1 MRGQRVDG
9 AFFDR
14 CGAEA
19 MTTNLLEYVQ
29 SVRPAVRIAEPVVIP
44 PPNGHTWTIADLD
57 ALVDDGHRYELVEG
71 ELQMMTPASPQQG
84 RYASRITVD
93 LGAFVEKH
101 DLGEVY
107 VAEPGFALE
116 PDPQGTVR
124 APDVAFVA
132 KERIPKP
139 GQTRGFWP
147 LAPDLAVEIISPS
160 ETAYSVETKVAE
172 YLRAGVR
179 LIWLVY
185 PETQV
190 VVEFAAGWQV
200 RRLTKGD
207 TLDGGA
213 VVPGFTMALTRL
225 FR

>member
-1 MRGQRVDG
+1 
-9 AFFDR
+9 
-14 CGAEA
+14 
-19 MTTNLLEYVQ
+19 MTTKILEYVQ
-29 SVRPAVRIAEPVVIP
+29 SIHPSVRIAEPVVIP
-44 PPNGHTWTIADLD
+44 PPNGRTWTIDDLD
-57 ALVDDGHRYELVEG
+57 ALVDDEHRYELAEG
-71 ELQMMTPASPQQG
+71 ELQMMSPASPQQG

-93 LGAFVEKH
+93 LGVHVESH

-116 PDPQGTVR
+116 PDPKGTVR

-132 KERIPKP
+132 KERIPAP

-147 LAPDLAVEIISPS
+147 MAPDLAVEIISPS

-190 VVEFAAGWQV
+190 VIEYSASWQV
-200 RRLTKGD
+200 RRLTEGD
-207 TLDGGA
+207 ALDGGN
-213 VVPGFTMALTRL
+213 VIPGFTMPIARL
-225 FR
+225 FRQGL